1 MGHVEDRWYKAVKG
15 ADGKPRRVKSARY
28 GRGMRYRARCEG
40 PDGRER
46 SEFWGV
52 VDSHCWSSLVHLRRP
67 GDALTPW
74 RA

>member
-46 SEFWGV
+46 SEFWG
-52 VDSHCWSSLVHLRRP
+52 WSIVIVGRLWFTS
-67 GDALTPW
+67 DALATP
-74 RA
+74 